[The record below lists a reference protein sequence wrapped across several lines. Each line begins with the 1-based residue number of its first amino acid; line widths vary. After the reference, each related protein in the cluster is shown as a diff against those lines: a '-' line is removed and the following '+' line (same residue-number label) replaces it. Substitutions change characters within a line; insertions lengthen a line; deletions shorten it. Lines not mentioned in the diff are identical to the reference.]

1 LGKYDILIG
10 LGVVGIGGYLFVTQ
24 LWPTLKQQLDS
35 ALGPGEEESSSEE
48 REIPQRIAEA
58 APLQSLPLPYPYSR
72 PQLVVEDRY
81 PDYIVE
87 DRYPDVVINPP
98 PIIRTPP
105 PVLGGPILP
114 PRLCDFDEYWDGSRC
129 RRITDCPA
137 GFKFDKE
144 LGICEPRCPEGF
156 YFKASEGRCV
166 LLDRPCDRGE
176 YFDGR
181 RCRDLPRRRLN
192 NDNRR
197 RRPIITNTRR
207 PPSVILLG
215 KTPELDRLREITER
229 AKQNFLEVW
238 PYY

>member
-35 ALGPGEEESSSEE
+35 ALGPGEEESYNEE

-58 APLQSLPLPYPYSR
+58 APLQSLPYPYGR

-87 DRYPDVVINPP
+87 DRYPDVIINQPP

-105 PVLGGPILP
+105 PVLAGPILP
-114 PRLCDFDEYWDGSRC
+114 PRLCDFDEYWDGRRC
-129 RRITDCPA
+129 RRITDCPL
-137 GFKFDKE
+137 GTKFDKE
-144 LGICEPRCPEGF
+144 LGICEPKCPEGF

-176 YFDGR
+176 YFDGT

-192 NDNRR
+192 NRKTP
-197 RRPIITNTRR
+197 RPI
-207 PPSVILLG
+207 ILLG
-215 KTPELDRLREITER
+215 KTPEIDRLREITER

-238 PYY
+238 SDY